1 MTSKKLIKA
10 FHRFAVNFMVGC
22 TLLILSIKNFN
33 LFSHKKFMSSMYL
46 HRKHCFYSD
55 SFIICSSSSAIN
67 KMLYRVA
74 NLVPIAVPRFCLSS
88 FFPNVNMLIFVTTSA
103 KSIMVSVDTY
113 FSFQLSNRFLN
124 AGRPSSCSMFAH
136 NPTTSIV
143 HRIMRSGNFG
153 RERIFF
159 RNSLVSLI

>member
-33 LFSHKKFMSSMYL
+33 LFSHKKIMSSMYL
-46 HRKHCFYSD
+46 HRKCGLYSD
-55 SFIICSSSSAIN
+55 SFIISSSSSAIN
-67 KMLYRVA
+67 KMLYRGA
-74 NLVPIAVPRFCLSS
+74 NLVPIAVPRFCLSI

-113 FSFQLSNRFLN
+113 FSSQLSSRFLN

-136 NPTTSIV
+136 NPTTSTV

-153 RERIFF
+153 REHNFF